1 MAGRLAGKV
10 AIITGASRGL
20 GQYCSVA
27 YAREG
32 AIVVVAARSEAQ
44 TDPQLPGTIYETAEM
59 VKAAGGEAFPV
70 VCNVADAASIHAMVA
85 KVLPAYGRID
95 ILMTNA
101 AISAPGDISSMQPRH
116 FELEFRVNV
125 FGPFH
130 CIRAVLPAM
139 VSQGSG
145 NIITVSSSAANSGNE
160 SHYGAGKRAIEALT
174 VGLAQ
179 EQRNNGIAVNCLK
192 PDGGISTPGINYII
206 GRPEGPPGR
215 PAADFDFPSPASYV
229 EASILL
235 AMQTS
240 ETCTGKVFHDSEV
253 VTKFA
258 DDSTKARILAER

>member
-27 YAREG
+27 YAHEG
-32 AIVVVAARSEAQ
+32 ATVVVAARSETQ
-44 TDPQLPGTIYETAEM
+44 TDPQLPGTIYETAKM
-59 VKAAGGEAFPV
+59 VEEAGGRALPV
-70 VCNVADAASIHAMVA
+70 VCNVADPASIDAMVG
-85 KVLPAYGRID
+85 KVLETYGRID

-101 AISAPGDISSMQPRH
+101 AISAPGNISNMQPRH

-130 CIRAVLPAM
+130 CIRAVLPTMIA
-139 VSQGSG
+139 QGFG
-145 NIITVSSSAANSGNE
+145 NIITVSSSAANAGNE

-179 EQRNNGIAVNCLK
+179 EQHANGIAVNCLK

-206 GRPEGPPGR
+206 SRPEGPPDR
-215 PAADFDFPSPASYV
+215 PAEDFDFPSPANYV
-229 EASILL
+229 EAAVLL
-235 AMQTS
+235 AMQTPDS
-240 ETCTGKVFHDSEV
+240 CTGGVFHDSEAV
-253 VTKFA
+253 
-258 DDSTKARILAER
+258 ARLSVPSA